1 MPEQL
6 CDNIGTLSSIL
17 IPVCVLF
24 VGIGHKYNE
33 PEFINRRRDATQK
46 RWIEKE
52 ENKKYKILIT
62 DLSRTQS
69 QLKEVEDEL
78 KTDE

>member
-17 IPVCVLF
+17 IPTCIFF
-24 VGIGHKYNE
+24 VGAGHKYNE
-33 PEFINRRRDATQK
+33 PESINHRKNAARK
-46 RWIEKE
+46 KWIEKE
-52 ENKKYKILIT
+52 ENKKYKILMD
-62 DLSRTQS
+62 DLSKTEA
-69 QLKEVEDEL
+69 QLKTVEDDL